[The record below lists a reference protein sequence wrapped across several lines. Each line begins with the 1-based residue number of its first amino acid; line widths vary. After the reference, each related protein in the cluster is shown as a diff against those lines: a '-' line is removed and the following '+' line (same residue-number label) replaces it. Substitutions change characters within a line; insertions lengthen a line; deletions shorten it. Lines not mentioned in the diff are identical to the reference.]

1 MWPVGLEALASL
13 LWVTALALAL
23 VFSVLSTASLDLF
36 GFSMS
41 WGIAIS
47 VVATV
52 QLVVALA
59 VGFPYDH
66 FDLRAFVLAPL
77 YLLLFWIVSACAA
90 LHSQLVATIR
100 GPRESRVV
108 WDIPREELDTTSA
121 AGE

>member
-1 MWPVGLEALASL
+1 
-13 LWVTALALAL
+13 
-23 VFSVLSTASLDLF
+23 
-36 GFSMS
+36 
-41 WGIAIS
+41 
-47 VVATV
+47 V

-90 LHSQLVATIR
+90 LHSQVAATIR
-100 GPRESRVV
+100 GPRASRVV